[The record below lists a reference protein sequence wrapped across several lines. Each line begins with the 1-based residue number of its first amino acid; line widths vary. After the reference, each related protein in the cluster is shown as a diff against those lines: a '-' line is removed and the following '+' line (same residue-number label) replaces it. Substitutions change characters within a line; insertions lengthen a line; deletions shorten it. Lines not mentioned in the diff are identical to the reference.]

1 MRQRRQPIM
10 CPHIDFDGGR
20 SRMECYSGK
29 ISASMHHNRH
39 NEDRTVGTVTKAE
52 LASLLNEKVGLNQQ
66 ESKDMV
72 QAFFEEI
79 AASLEAGDN
88 VKLAGFGNFT
98 LRDKPPRPGRNPKT
112 GEVIPVTARR
122 VTTFRAS
129 VKLKKAVETSGPAM
143 VVKTMRVA

>member
-1 MRQRRQPIM
+1 M
-10 CPHIDFDGGR
+10 
-20 SRMECYSGK
+20 
-29 ISASMHHNRH
+29 
-39 NEDRTVGTVTKAE
+39 VTVTKAE
-52 LASLLNEKVGLNQQ
+52 LTRLLNEKVGLNQQ

-79 AASLEAGDN
+79 AAALEVGDG

-122 VTTFRAS
+122 VTTFHAS
-129 VKLKKAVETSGPAM
+129 VKLRKTVEMSLSSMVAKAVRA
-143 VVKTMRVA
+143 A

>member
-1 MRQRRQPIM
+1 M
-10 CPHIDFDGGR
+10 
-20 SRMECYSGK
+20 
-29 ISASMHHNRH
+29 A
-39 NEDRTVGTVTKAE
+39 TLTKAE
-52 LASLLNEKVGLNQQ
+52 LAGLLNEKVGLNQQ

-79 AASLEAGDN
+79 AAALEVGDA

-122 VTTFRAS
+122 VTTFHAS
-129 VKLKKAVETSGPAM
+129 VKLRTAVEPSLPSRLGKAVRA
-143 VVKTMRVA
+143 A